1 MRLLPA
7 AVLLVTFASIAQAQT
22 TPEMVLNPWAQN
34 TWGETFDKALYQNQG
49 HLKDGSGDQAQIFWW
64 DSVGRFRFSKTDDQA
79 PVIAYRYLTVATDSN
94 SPALPDHLD
103 KLSLAGGF
111 HLGEFSGGQVML
123 VGGAGYSGDMPFNDA
138 NGLFG
143 IGHLLWER
151 EINDADSLVLSIDYN
166 GGSAFLPDVP
176 LPGFQWVHRDERLSY
191 GLGFPR
197 SFVSWE
203 IIDRLTLSAN
213 YAVPY
218 TGEAYLDYRLAKQW
232 SVFGNVAN
240 FFEAFQLNEQ
250 PDTVRLFQQMRRVEV
265 GVRYR
270 NDNIFAGLSLDAAL
284 AVGYAF
290 GQSWFTGWDVRDLDE
305 TAEVSDEPYIAL
317 ILRGTF

>member
-1 MRLLPA
+1 VGL
-7 AVLLVTFASIAQAQT
+7 AVFGAIAHAQT
-22 TPEMVLNPWAQN
+22 TPEMVLNPWPQN
-34 TWGETFDKALYQNQG
+34 VWGETVDKALYQEQG
-49 HLKDGSGDQAQIFWW
+49 HIKGPSGDQAQIFWW
-64 DSVGRFRFSKTDDQA
+64 DSIGRFRFSKTDERS
-79 PVIAYRYLTVATDSN
+79 PVIAYRYITTATDSN

-103 KLSLAGGF
+103 KLSLAGGL
-111 HLGEFSGGQVML
+111 HLGEFSGGEFML

-138 NGLFG
+138 NGIFG

-151 EINDADSLVLSIDYN
+151 KMNDADSLVLSVDYD
-166 GGSAFLPDVP
+166 GGSALLPDVP
-176 LPGFQWVHRDERLSY
+176 LPGFQWVHRDEHLSY
-191 GLGFPR
+191 GVGYPR

-203 IIDRLTLSAN
+203 IIERLTLSAN

-218 TGEAYLDYRLAKQW
+218 TADAYLDYKIAKQW

-240 FFEAFQLNEQ
+240 FFEAYQLNEQ
-250 PDTVRLFQQMRRVEV
+250 PDTVRLFQQMSRVEV
-265 GVRYR
+265 GVRYH
-270 NDNIFAGLSLDAAL
+270 NENVYSGLSLDAAL

-290 GQSWFTGWDVRDLDE
+290 GQSFSTGWDVRDLNE